1 MSSPTAALA
10 VIKGEPGEGF
20 EAPEPPL
27 LPGQVR
33 RQALRSY
40 SSVASRDSLPTG
52 PGSRRRRFGRTRRSS
67 RRSTSIASRSPAQRL
82 ASAASASCDSASGLA
97 GGSPLLVEFLPFE
110 ADPFAVMDL
119 TSAEGG
125 RNHGHAAGGTD
136 RWTVIRIH
144 LMSIPQVPAREAV
157 CSHSPGRAS
166 SRPSLRAVRGAT
178 TFEVSPARIPQAS
191 RLVLRTGSMAD
202 VRTRRGDKLFRTW
215 ASSFY

>member
-1 MSSPTAALA
+1 MDESHHDQRPGMSSPTAALA

-97 GGSPLLVEFLPFE
+97 GGSPLLVEFLAFE

-125 RNHGHAAGGTD
+125 RNHGHAAGETD
-136 RWTVIRIH
+136 RWPVIRIH

-157 CSHSPGRAS
+157 CSHSPGPVFTNDPRTDV
-166 SRPSLRAVRGAT
+166 AVR
-178 TFEVSPARIPQAS
+178 
-191 RLVLRTGSMAD
+191 LGSE
-202 VRTRRGDKLFRTW
+202 
-215 ASSFY
+215 